1 MRLTPLRVIPVFTVV
16 ATVLLAS
23 FLEGEVVDV
32 GSGSYTLSFPGVDV
46 AGRNGVPPGLPQVSG
61 AAVGRPVPT
70 NDWWSALLN
79 RDHASNLFNYPFSM
93 RTLPS
98 GLDIGLVIPASG
110 VNGSS
115 QPLSEVSPIVVG
127 VSGLSASRATV
138 SDYSDWTVTASWRSS
153 GHEFDAKMGMGM
165 PFVYFRKGTGDEAVV
180 TVNVGDASIAG
191 ERLLIENSQ
200 GGSSFVVY
208 GPSGSEWSQSGNT
221 YSSDLAGANYWSILM
236 VPKGY
241 TAANAELWSQHAY
254 VEPVDTAVSWNYD
267 AAQSVL
273 RTTYTTLVEVH
284 EGSGKRVLQG
294 LLPHQWAHLSDGG
307 ADLTGASLS
316 TIRGE
321 LKLMASNTFSTE
333 RTFHGILPTLPAV
346 GVMDPGFDPTRMANK
361 INQMEDESLATWTDS
376 YNEGQV
382 MNRLIQTARI
392 AHELGMDDSLNKIL
406 DTVKGRLEDWL
417 SAEAGE
423 VAFLFHYQSA
433 WSTLIGYPAGHGQDN
448 NINDHHFHWG
458 YFIHAAAFVEQFE
471 PGWAEQWGGMI
482 DLLIRDAASAD
493 RADPMFPFLRSFSP
507 FAGHAWANGFATF
520 PFGNDQESSSESM
533 QFNTA
538 LIHWGALTGNDEIR
552 DLGIYLYTTEQSAIE
567 EYWFDVNERTFK
579 PGYGYSLASRIW
591 GNGYDN
597 QTFWTSDI
605 AAAYGI
611 ELYPI
616 HGGSL
621 YLGHNSAYAER
632 LWSEMAANT
641 GVLNQ
646 VANDNL
652 WHDTYWKF
660 LAFTD
665 PGLAIELYEANPGRD
680 LKFGISDA
688 QTYHWLYAMNVLG
701 RIDTEVVADDPLA
714 VAFKKDGERI
724 YVAHNYHDQ
733 SRTVNFSDG
742 TELQVPAGSMA
753 TSLDLP
759 FEGTLSTPFPIAP
772 MGNSIP
778 LELMLSGNTEGLVS
792 VEFVSEGEV
801 IEILYGEPFKVQ
813 TDALPAGMHRF
824 YARLNEVDG
833 FSLTNHVS
841 VLVGESFP
849 YGGLP
854 AQIPGTIEAGEYDRI
869 EGALGQGITYN
880 DVSVGNNGD
889 FRVAESVDAFS
900 DPVEG
905 NVVGWISDGEWL
917 EYSVDIAEDGVY
929 AMDFRYASGNQAGG
943 GPFRVELDGA
953 IVSPSMRVSYTGD
966 WADYESAT
974 LAGVELRKGRHQL
987 RVHFEGG
994 ELNLGRLTF
1003 AYTEPLGYEPPVANA
1018 GEDIV
1023 VGDSGV
1029 SILLDGSASTVAS
1042 GSALSWD
1049 WEQLAGPSVVEFFS
1063 FTNAQVNVSGLEEDG
1078 VYYFRLTVDDGQ
1090 YQDFDDVL
1098 VRRGAIAS
1106 IPPTISLLGP
1116 TAGDAVLAGYPL
1128 NIVVE
1133 ARDFDGE
1140 VVRVDFY
1147 NGDIYLGSSGT
1158 DPFSLEWYPPV
1169 GSHELRAEVVDN
1181 DGLVSSSSTIS
1192 LTANEPV
1199 PCLQSSDSGDF
1210 EYLFESGSAGTSMTF
1225 IPSRSGVGANI
1236 VLFYYGSGS
1245 GPLPGQVITPNVPF
1259 MLNSGDGET
1268 IRFYFTYSVPEG
1280 GERNTIAENLTYR
1293 IGSCGSLV
1301 PDDQVAAVADWR
1313 EAQFGQEALADETL
1327 EDSLWGAVADPDGDG
1342 ISNAWEYA
1350 SGGDPLVSEPFP
1362 LQVLI
1367 DVETQEIRIRANR
1380 RLVIDSP
1387 AFAIEWSTDLE
1398 TWMTLQTAAQ
1408 PVSQVGDL
1416 LTEEFVVD
1424 GYDSSQP
1431 IFLRVVDDEISY

>member
-1 MRLTPLRVIPVFTVV
+1 MRPTPMRVVLRLTVL
-16 ATVLLAS
+16 ASVLLAS
-23 FLEGEVVDV
+23 LLRGQTVDV
-32 GSGSYTLSFPGVDV
+32 GSGSYTLTFPGVDV
-46 AGRNGVPPGLPQVSG
+46 AGRNAVPPGQPQVSG
-61 AAVGRPVPT
+61 AAMGRPVPT
-70 NDWWSALLN
+70 NDWWSSLLN

-98 GLDIGLVIPASG
+98 GLDLGRVIPASG

-115 QPLSEVSPIVVG
+115 QPLSDFSPIVVG

-138 SDYSDWTVTASWRSS
+138 SDYSDWTVTASWRS
-153 GHEFDAKMGMGM
+153 GEHEFDAKMGMGM
-165 PFVYFRKGTGDEAVV
+165 PFVYFRKGSADMATV
-180 TVNVGDASIAG
+180 TVNAGEVSITG

-208 GPSGSEWSQSGNT
+208 GPSGSEWSQSGNA
-221 YSSDLAGANYWSILM
+221 YSSDLAGADYWSILM
-236 VPKGY
+236 LPDGQPVS
-241 TAANAELWSQHAY
+241 NASEWEEHAY
-254 VEPVDTAVSWNYD
+254 VEPMETSVSWNYD
-267 AAQSVL
+267 AATSVL
-273 RTTYTTLVEVH
+273 RATYTTVVEVH
-284 EGSGKRVLQG
+284 EGSGDRVLQG
-294 LLPHQWAHLSDGG
+294 LLPHHWAHVPEGEIE
-307 ADLTGASLS
+307 LTGASLS

-321 LKLMASNTFSTE
+321 LRLLASNTFSTE

-346 GVMDPGFDPTRMANK
+346 GVMDPGFDPIRMANK
-361 INQMEDESLATWTDS
+361 INQMEDESLSSWTDS

-392 AHELGMDDSLNKIL
+392 ANELGLEGSVSKIL
-406 DTVKGRLEDWL
+406 ATIKARLEDWL
-417 SAEAGE
+417 SAAAGE

-471 PGWAEQWGGMI
+471 PGWAAQWGAMV
-482 DLLIRDAASAD
+482 DLLIRDAASPD
-493 RADPMFPFLRSFSP
+493 RDDPLFPFLRSFSP

-533 QFNTA
+533 QFNSA

-579 PGYGYSLASRIW
+579 PGYGYSIASRIW

-641 GVLNQ
+641 GVLSQ
-646 VANDNL
+646 VANVNL

-665 PGLAIELYEANPGRD
+665 PALAIELYEANPGRE

-701 RIDTEVVADDPLA
+701 QIDTAVVADDPLA
-714 VAFKKDGERI
+714 VAFRKGEERI
-724 YVAHNYHDQ
+724 YVAHNYSEQ
-733 SRTVNFSDG
+733 AKTVNFSDG
-742 TELQVPAGSMA
+742 TALLVPAGSMA

-772 MGNSIP
+772 IGNSIP
-778 LELMLSGNTEGLVS
+778 LDLALSGNTSGLVS
-792 VEFVSEGEV
+792 VEILSEGDV
-801 IEILYGEPFKVQ
+801 IETLYGEPFKVQ
-813 TDALPAGMHRF
+813 TGPLSAGTHRF
-824 YARLNEVDG
+824 YARMNEADG
-833 FSLTNHVS
+833 FTLTNQVS

-849 YGGLP
+849 YSGMP
-854 AQIPGTIEAGEYDRI
+854 AQIPGTIEAAAYDRI
-869 EGALGQGITYN
+869 EGTLGQGITYN

-889 FRVAESVDAFS
+889 FRMTESVDAFS

-905 NVVGWISDGEWL
+905 NGVGWISDGEWL
-917 EYSVDIAEDGVY
+917 EYTVDVAENGVY
-929 AMDFRYASGNQAGG
+929 AMNFRYACGNQAGG
-943 GPFRVELDGA
+943 GPLRVELDGA
-953 IVSPSMRVSYTGD
+953 IVSSSMRVAYTGD
-966 WADYESAT
+966 WSDYRSAT
-974 LAGVELRKGRHQL
+974 LDGVELRKGRHRL

-994 ELNLGRLTF
+994 ELNLGRMVFTK
-1003 AYTEPLGYEPPVANA
+1003 TGPLDYEPPVANA

-1023 VGDSGV
+1023 AGPSDV
-1029 SILLDGSASTVAS
+1029 SVFLDGSASTAAS
-1042 GSALSWD
+1042 GSALSWE
-1049 WEQLAGPSVVEFFS
+1049 WKQLAGPSVVEFAGS
-1063 FTNAQVNVSGLEEDG
+1063 IGAQVTISGLEEDG
-1078 VYYFRLTVDDGQ
+1078 VYAFRLTVDDGQ
-1090 YQDFDDVL
+1090 YQDFDDVH

-1106 IPPTISLLGP
+1106 IPPTISLLAP
-1116 TAGDAVLAGYPL
+1116 TSGDAALAGYPL
-1128 NIVVE
+1128 DIVVE
-1133 ARDFDGE
+1133 ARDFDGD

-1147 NGDIYLGSSGT
+1147 NGELYLGSSGA
-1158 DPFSLEWYPPV
+1158 DPFSLEWHPPV
-1169 GSHELRAEVVDN
+1169 GSHELRAEAIDN
-1181 DGLVSSSSTIS
+1181 DGLVSSSSKVS
-1192 LTANEPV
+1192 VTANEPV
-1199 PCLQSSDSGDF
+1199 PCLQASDSGDF
-1210 EYLFESGSAGTSMTF
+1210 QYLFESSTEGTSITF

-1245 GPLPGQVITPNVPF
+1245 GPLPGQVITPEVPF
-1259 MLNSGDGET
+1259 MLNAGEGET

-1280 GERNTIAENLTYR
+1280 GERNTIAENMTYR

-1301 PDDQVAAVADWR
+1301 SEDPMAAVADWR
-1313 EAQFGQEALADETL
+1313 ESQFGQEALADETL
-1327 EDSLWGAVADPDGDG
+1327 ESSLWGAAADPDGDG

-1350 SGGDPLVSEPFP
+1350 SGGDPLVPNVFP
-1362 LQVLI
+1362 LQLFLKSGSG
-1367 DVETQEIRIRANR
+1367 EIRVRSNR
-1380 RLVIDSP
+1380 RLSSGSSAFVIQ
-1387 AFAIEWSTDLE
+1387 WSTDLV
-1398 TWMTLQTAAQ
+1398 TWTALQSAPQA
-1408 PVSQVGDL
+1408 VSQRGDL
-1416 LTEEFVVD
+1416 LTEEFAVD
-1424 GYDSSQP
+1424 AYVPGQP
-1431 IFLRVVDDEISY
+1431 VFIRLVGNEISY